1 MKHGVRDSSV
11 WFDPSTMRRNG
22 GRDPY
27 LRIGI
32 VKSVSIDPIQSDI
45 RYLVEVQDKSDKINV
60 NCRAMRRFGGVYNYE
75 DMIDRGYN
83 TNDTPDPVQNYE
95 SKAGDIVLVAFFNGE
110 GREGVILGGLTHAAR
125 TVTIQPSDG
134 PQYKSEFNGV
144 ETSINKDGEYVVT
157 FRGQPTNL
165 AQLNSTPRN
174 KIPPA
179 TYDTAVGTS
188 YYKFDK
194 TGSFTVSDNSQSGV
208 QSLKFDK
215 PAGTIT
221 MLSGNISLKLSKG
234 AESVEWLCKTMDT
247 KAQDKWSASTKEY
260 TVDATT
266 RAYIKTP
273 KVAIGTDAIE
283 LLDQLAKLI
292 EALGGVQPISPI
304 GPCSSLQSSPG
315 WPGVDVVKGKIKQ
328 ITGGF

>member
-1 MKHGVRDSSV
+1 MGPVRDSSIWV
-11 WFDPSTMRRNG
+11 NPGLARKNE

-32 VKSVSIDPIQSDI
+32 VKKVFVDTTQGDL
-45 RYLVEVQDKSDKINV
+45 RYLTEIQDKSDKIQT

-75 DMIDRGYN
+75 DIVNRGYN

-95 SKAGDIVLVAFFNGE
+95 CKAGDIVLVAFFNGE

-125 TVTIQPSDG
+125 KVSLDIADG

-144 ETSINKDGEYVVT
+144 ETLINKDGEYIVT

-165 AQLNSTPRN
+165 AQLSNTPRN
-174 KIPPA
+174 KIPAP

-188 YYKFDK
+188 FYKFDK
-194 TGSFTVSDNSQSGV
+194 TGSFTVSDNSQGGV
-208 QSLKFDK
+208 QSIFIDK
-215 PAGTIT
+215 PSGVIQV
-221 MLSGNISLKLSKG
+221 LSGSVSLKISKSPQ
-234 AESVEWLCKTMDT
+234 SVEWACKTMDT
-247 KAQDKWSASTKEY
+247 KAQDKISATTKEF
-260 TVDATT
+260 TVDSST

-292 EALGGVQPISPI
+292 DALGTVMPISPI
-304 GPCSSLQSSPG
+304 GQCTSLKASPG
-315 WPGVDVVKGKIKQ
+315 WPGVETVKGKIKQ